1 MFQVISSSFCSFII
15 IGKGEKNINSVISKE
30 QIYHCMS
37 FTALLLLLLLLTSLS
52 VVVVDH

>member
-37 FTALLLLLLLLTSLS
+37 FTALLLLLLTSLS
-52 VVVVDH
+52 VVVLDH